1 MAPENPLAHK
11 FGGSLMAA
19 YRGTVRMCVT
29 LRDLYRVHPVWVS
42 RVWHFWSGVF
52 SSCVRRGPL
61 FPGDSDVLGLL
72 TIVVFAG
79 GVTDRVVRYRDQKPE
94 LLDCAERALGV
105 ALGVQAV

>member
-1 MAPENPLAHK
+1 M
-11 FGGSLMAA
+11 
-19 YRGTVRMCVT
+19 
-29 LRDLYRVHPVWVS
+29 HPVWVS

-105 ALGVQAV
+105 ALGVQAVRGGIETVSASQGAGGWHFSPFFE